1 MEQEYLIR
9 SGSLQGYAELM
20 TSLQGDTHALLKQ
33 VNLCIDD
40 LKTHEKLISFNSM
53 QKLLEISADQLH
65 MPHLGLTLSQRQN
78 IEMLG
83 PLGLLM
89 ASCNT
94 IKEAIH
100 TVQRYMS
107 AHSPAENWI
116 LSEIGNTAS
125 ITRFEYATN
134 TIPLKQVK
142 ELALGACYRMLT
154 LFIGNQF
161 NAIRLELSHSAISDI
176 KIYRH
181 IFKTDVKFN
190 QDADR
195 IIFDKKYLDY
205 PVIFNSKE
213 RSQYLE
219 NYINLAT
226 QPFDNLERKI
236 ISLISQGIETNQ
248 SLLDSISTVLKMNK
262 RTLQRHLTTQNISF
276 KDLVA
281 HVKGTKACWYLSASQ
296 MSITAI
302 SAALGYHDCSAFS
315 KAFKKQHGCSPLQW
329 RNNKQSTANKPNAR

>member
-53 QKLLEISADQLH
+53 QKLLEISADQLN

-142 ELALGACYRMLT
+142 ELALGA
-154 LFIGNQF
+154 
-161 NAIRLELSHSAISDI
+161 
-176 KIYRH
+176 
-181 IFKTDVKFN
+181 
-190 QDADR
+190 
-195 IIFDKKYLDY
+195 
-205 PVIFNSKE
+205 
-213 RSQYLE
+213 
-219 NYINLAT
+219 
-226 QPFDNLERKI
+226 
-236 ISLISQGIETNQ
+236 
-248 SLLDSISTVLKMNK
+248 
-262 RTLQRHLTTQNISF
+262 
-276 KDLVA
+276 
-281 HVKGTKACWYLSASQ
+281 
-296 MSITAI
+296 
-302 SAALGYHDCSAFS
+302 
-315 KAFKKQHGCSPLQW
+315 
-329 RNNKQSTANKPNAR
+329 